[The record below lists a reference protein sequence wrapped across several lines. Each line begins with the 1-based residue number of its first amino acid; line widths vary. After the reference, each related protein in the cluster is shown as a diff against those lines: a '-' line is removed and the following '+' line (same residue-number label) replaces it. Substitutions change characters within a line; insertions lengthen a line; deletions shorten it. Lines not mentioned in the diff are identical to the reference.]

1 MYDGG
6 GRRLEFHPM
15 NRDTRP
21 YIQELI
27 EYNYNEDTKEGQFK
41 FNGYYYV
48 DDATELPKVT
58 FLHMTLNEDEPYKVE
73 EVDESNSPFALRMK
87 ECGVTCGM
95 CTRYYFN
102 ELENR
107 LFQIEIYKRE
117 KIKNTDVISTIDD
130 DDGGEMD
137 VCFFPTDIQIIYF
150 RVLKEFNNR
159 DDWYKGIEEVFAP
172 KANNS
177 MQE

>member
-1 MYDGG
+1 
-6 GRRLEFHPM
+6 
-15 NRDTRP
+15 
-21 YIQELI
+21 
-27 EYNYNEDTKEGQFK
+27 
-41 FNGYYYV
+41 
-48 DDATELPKVT
+48 
-58 FLHMTLNEDEPYKVE
+58 MTLNEDEPYKVE

-117 KIKNTDVISTIDD
+117 KIENTDVISTIDD
-130 DDGGEMD
+130 EDGGEMD

-150 RVLKEFNNR
+150 KVLREFNNR

-177 MQE
+177 TQE